1 MKTKLPLLVT
11 AVILLAGGAIYWN
24 QRARL
29 SAEMESRN
37 RAASSLEERGVAT
50 NGKERRS
57 RLRPG
62 EDPKMGSEAV
72 RQLTLELADL
82 AARNAGDKR
91 LLSDEERAAN
101 AKRMG
106 EIYAQIMDL
115 GFGEQLLVMQTIS
128 ESEDL
133 DRIARWEI
141 LSAIAPGMARKDPEG
156 LLDFLIKDS
165 DSLHEINLGVF
176 HQLWI
181 PALVSLAQKD
191 VDTAMRY
198 FRQYDD
204 SKGGPLEAQD
214 WGSIIHSLAEVD
226 PVAAY
231 GMAKQLGGAEAY
243 IGNVLA
249 LKLRGKPEALRS
261 EALGLMRS
269 QGDEALRRQFLE
281 ATGRYLTDK
290 SFAETRP
297 WLERSGLTDAEL
309 AIMIGGVEP
318 AKSTHKDTG
327 EWLEWTMSRA
337 PEVAVTKV
345 TGTMEGWT
353 KSDYK
358 AAGEWLVGLPEGPLK
373 HAAVLGYAGAA
384 APYDPEG
391 AAEWVATL
399 PIGLER
405 RGLAQ
410 KVLENWQDESGA
422 KSSFARREG
431 IAP

>member
-11 AVILLAGGAIYWN
+11 AIILLAGGAIYWN

-37 RAASSLEERGVAT
+37 RAASSLEERGIAT
-50 NGKERRS
+50 DGKERSS

-72 RQLTLELADL
+72 NRLTLELADL
-82 AARNAGDKR
+82 VARNEGDKH

-115 GFGEQLLVMQTIS
+115 GYGEQLLVMRIIS
-128 ESEDL
+128 ESDDL
-133 DRIARWEI
+133 GRIARWEI
-141 LSAIAPGMARKDPEG
+141 LSAIAPSMARKDPEG

-165 DSLHEINLGVF
+165 DSLHGINLGVF
-176 HQLWI
+176 HQLWV
-181 PALVSLAQKD
+181 PALVALAQKD
-191 VDTAMRY
+191 VDAAMRY
-198 FRQYDD
+198 FRQYDE
-204 SKGGPLEAQD
+204 SKGGELTGQD
-214 WGSIIHSLAEVD
+214 WGGIIDGLAKVN
-226 PVAAY
+226 PTAAY
-231 GMAKQLGGAEAY
+231 RMAEQLGGTEY
-243 IGNVLA
+243 MGNVLA
-249 LKLRGKPEALRS
+249 LNLRGKPEGLRA

-269 QGDEALRRQFLE
+269 QGDEAVHRQFLE
-281 ATGRYLTDK
+281 ATGKYLTDK

-309 AIMIGGVEP
+309 AIMIGGLEP
-318 AKSTHKDTG
+318 AKSTYKDTG

-345 TGTMEGWT
+345 TATMEGWT

-373 HAAVLGYAGAA
+373 RAAVLGYAGAA

-399 PIGLER
+399 PAGPER

-410 KVLENWQDESGA
+410 KVLENWEDKSGA
-422 KSSFARREG
+422 WSSFARREG
-431 IAP
+431 IDQ